1 MSNQKNYILEMF
13 PYPSGNIHMGHVRN
27 YVIGDIAAR
36 YHKLKGDEVIH
47 PMGWDAFGLPA
58 ENAAIQYETH
68 PQDWTLSNI
77 NNMKKQLQKL
87 DLDLDWER
95 ELATCNVDYYRYQQ
109 ELFIDLYKAGLA
121 YKKDALVN
129 WDPIDQ
135 TVLANEQVIDGKGWR
150 TGADVEQKILSQW
163 FFKIT
168 SYADELLT
176 DLDKLTLWPEK
187 VKTMQRN
194 WIGKS
199 NGAEIQF
206 KISNTTNS
214 LNIYTTR
221 PDTIY
226 GATFI
231 ALSINHPIISSY
243 LDEDEI
249 LNIKNQ
255 FDAVKNSKEKIGIP
269 LDAHCDH
276 PLSNKKL
283 PIFIANFVLDNY
295 GEGAIFGCPAH
306 DERDFEFANKYNIE
320 IIKVV
325 ESNNNELPYTQ
336 DGIMINSPLLNGLN
350 KSDAIEKIIKYFE
363 ENGIGQKSTNFKLR
377 DWGVSRQRYWGCPI
391 PVVYYEDGSHRVL
404 EKSELPVLLP
414 YDVNLEGKGNAL
426 LQVDEWRKIICPKTS
441 KIAFRETDTLDTFVD
456 SSWYY
461 IRFLNN
467 NCKIPFNKEDVNKY
481 LPVDK
486 YIGGIEHAILHL
498 LYSRFFMKAL
508 RDIYKLDVD
517 EPFKQLFTQGM
528 ITHKTYQTEDKEW
541 VMPKNVASINNKL
554 IDIRTKKNVTEGPSE
569 KMSKSKKNVVEPD
582 DILINYG
589 IDATRLFMI
598 SDSPPDRELE
608 WTDEGVQGSKNL
620 THRIERYFEK
630 NQTNV
635 DYKIE
640 KSIEKFINNIENNIL
655 NFSLNKCVA
664 DIYTLFNY
672 LEKNKVFLASNE
684 LSKKILICL
693 YPIIPRLTNEIYEKL
708 FNEKISKQIW
718 PSVNQDLLIEKSL
731 NLPIQINGKMIMTV
745 PTEKS
750 YKEETILK
758 IVYDFDK
765 IKNKIDGKKVIKV
778 INVQDKIINIIT
790 N

>member
-1 MSNQKNYILEMF
+1 MQKKYILEMF

-27 YVIGDIAAR
+27 YVIGDICAR

-58 ENAAIQYETH
+58 ENAAIQFGTH

-77 NNMKKQLQKL
+77 ENMKTQLQKL
-87 DLDLDWER
+87 DLDLDWNR
-95 ELATCNVDYYRYQQ
+95 ELATCNEDYYKHQQ
-109 ELFIDLYKAGLA
+109 ELFIDLYHAGLA

-150 TGADVEQKILSQW
+150 TGATVEQKNLSQW

-168 SYADELLT
+168 HYAEELLS
-176 DLDKLTLWPEK
+176 DLENLTLWPEK
-187 VKTMQRN
+187 VKVMQKN

-199 NGAEIQF
+199 IGAEIEF
-206 KISNTTNS
+206 KIEKTDKK
-214 LNIYTTR
+214 IKIFTTR

-231 ALSINHPIISSY
+231 AISINHQIVRDLIDDLEVQKIKDQFS
-243 LDEDEI
+243 EI
-249 LNIKNQ
+249 EHE
-255 FDAVKNSKEKIGIP
+255 KEKIGIP
-269 LDAHCDH
+269 LNVSCINPITNKAI
-276 PLSNKKL
+276 PLY
-283 PIFIANFVLDNY
+283 IANFVLDNY

-306 DERDFEFANKYNIE
+306 DERDFEFAKKYQIP
-320 IIKVV
+320 IKKVV
-325 ESNNNELPYTQ
+325 ECGDDQLPYTG
-336 DGIMINSPLLNGLN
+336 DGKIINSPLLNDLN
-350 KSDAIEKIIKYFE
+350 KNQAISKIIE
-363 ENGIGQKSTNFKLR
+363 HLESNNIGNKSVNYKIR

-391 PVVYYEDGSHRVL
+391 PVIYYEDGSYRVL
-404 EKSELPVLLP
+404 DKNELPVVLP
-414 YDVNLEGKGNAL
+414 YDILLEGKGNAL
-426 LQVDEWRKIICPKTS
+426 LNNDNWRKIICPKT
-441 KIAFRETDTLDTFVD
+441 KKVAYRETDTFDTFVD

-467 NCKIPFNKEDVNKY
+467 QLDKPFNADDINKY

-508 RDIYKLDVD
+508 RDIYKLEVG

-528 ITHKTYQTEDKEW
+528 ITHKTYKTNKNEW
-541 VMPKNVASINNKL
+541 VMPAEVALVDGKL
-554 IDIRTKKNVTEGPSE
+554 IHQKTKEVIIEGPTE
-569 KMSKSKKNVVEPD
+569 KMSKSKKNVVEPNE
-582 DILINYG
+582 ILDSFG
-589 IDATRLFMI
+589 IDATRIFMI

-608 WTDEGVQGSKNL
+608 WTDEGIQSSKNL
-620 THRIERYFEK
+620 INRLERYFLQSKTDITEDTLK
-630 NQTNV
+630 V
-635 DYKIE
+635 V
-640 KSIEKFINNIENNIL
+640 EKFVYEMEKNIL

-664 DIYTLFNY
+664 NIYTLLNY
-672 LEKNKVFLASNE
+672 LEKNKIYLNNNK

-693 YPIIPRLTNEIYEKL
+693 FPIIPKLSSTLSKKLFDIEISNLKWPKVNQILIQQNEINLPVQIKGKL
-708 FNEKISKQIW
+708 VSTINTKKGYNEK
-718 PSVNQDLLIEKSL
+718 DLLEKIYKIEKI
-731 NLPIQINGKMIMTV
+731 NNKINGK
-745 PTEKS
+745 
-750 YKEETILK
+750 K
-758 IVYDFDK
+758 I
-765 IKNKIDGKKVIKV
+765 IRV